1 MNIEHARFNMIE
13 QQIRPWGVLDNDVL
27 AALQS
32 VGRETFVPPDYRHLA
47 FADVEI
53 PIGQAQVMM
62 EPKLEARLL
71 QALAPKPDENILE
84 VGTGSGYMTALLS
97 HTGANVTTVEIYPEL
112 ISSAAEALA
121 AVGISNLSMEQ
132 GDASAGWGP
141 EAFWDAILLTASV
154 PELPAAFTESLVT
167 GGRLVA
173 VIGSG
178 PAMEAVRIDRHD
190 NGTLS
195 LTSLFDTRLAPLV
208 NAASGRGF
216 QL

>member
-1 MNIEHARFNMIE
+1 MIE
-13 QQIRPWGVLDNDVL
+13 QQIRPWGVLDSNIL
-27 AALQS
+27 AALKY

-53 PIGQAQVMM
+53 PIGQAQAMM

-71 QALAPKPDENILE
+71 QALAPQPGENILE

-97 HTGANVTTVEIYPEL
+97 HAGATVTTVEIYPEL

-121 AVGISNLSMEQ
+121 AAGISNLSMEQ

-141 EAFWDAILLTASV
+141 EASWDAILLTASV
-154 PELPAAFTESLVT
+154 PELPVAFTESLVT
-167 GGRLVA
+167 GGRLVG
-173 VIGSG
+173 VIGSD
-178 PAMEAVRIDRHD
+178 PAMEAVRVDRD
-190 NGTLS
+190 ESGALS
-195 LTSLFDTRLAPLV
+195 LVSLFDTRLTPLV
-208 NAASGRGF
+208 NASTNRVF

>member
-1 MNIEHARFNMIE
+1 MDIEHARFNMIE
-13 QQIRPWGVLDNDVL
+13 QQIRPWGVLDSDVL
-27 AALQS
+27 STLQYVS
-32 VGRETFVPPDYRHLA
+32 REAFVPPDYRDLA
-47 FADVEI
+47 FADIEI
-53 PIGQAQVMM
+53 PIGNAQAMM

-71 QALAPKPDENILE
+71 QSLAPKANENILE
-84 VGTGSGYMTALLS
+84 VGTGSGYMTALLC
-97 HTGANVTTVEIYPEL
+97 HAGANITTVEIYPEL
-112 ISSAAEALA
+112 LSGATDALA
-121 AVGISNLSMEQ
+121 AAGISNFSLEQ

-141 EAFWDAILLTASV
+141 EASWDAILLTASV
-154 PELPAAFTESLVT
+154 PELPVAFTDSLVA
-167 GGRLVA
+167 GGPLVA

>member
-1 MNIEHARFNMIE
+1 MIE
-13 QQIRPWGVLDNDVL
+13 QQIRPWGVLDSDVL

-32 VGRETFVPPDYRHLA
+32 IGRETFVPPDYRHLA

-53 PIGQAQVMM
+53 PIGQAQTMM

-71 QALAPKPDENILE
+71 QALAPKTDENILE

-97 HTGANVTTVEIYPEL
+97 HAGANVTTVEIYPEL

-121 AVGISNLSMEQ
+121 AASISNLSMEQ
-132 GDASAGWGP
+132 GDASTGWGP

-154 PELPAAFTESLVT
+154 PELPVAFTESLVT

-178 PAMEAVRIDRHD
+178 PAMEAVRIDRD
-190 NGTLS
+190 EGGVLS
-195 LTSLFDTRLAPLV
+195 RISLFDTRLAPLV
-208 NAASGRGF
+208 NASTNRIF

>member
-1 MNIEHARFNMIE
+1 MIE

-71 QALAPKPDENILE
+71 QALAPKPGENILE

>member
-1 MNIEHARFNMIE
+1 MDIEHARFNMIE
-13 QQIRPWGVLDNDVL
+13 QQIRPWGVLDSDVL
-27 AALQS
+27 STLQY
-32 VGRETFVPPDYRHLA
+32 VGREAFVPPDYRDLA
-47 FADVEI
+47 FADIEI
-53 PIGQAQVMM
+53 PIGHAQTMM

-71 QALAPKPDENILE
+71 QSLAPKPNENILE
-84 VGTGSGYMTALLS
+84 VGTGSGYMTALLC
-97 HTGANVTTVEIYPEL
+97 HAGANITTVEIYPEL
-112 ISSAAEALA
+112 LSGATEALA
-121 AVGISNLSMEQ
+121 AAGISNFSLKQ

-141 EAFWDAILLTASV
+141 EASWDAILLTASV
-154 PELPAAFTESLVT
+154 PELPVAFTDSLVA

-190 NGTLS
+190 NGALS

-208 NAASGRGF
+208 NAANGRGF

>member
-1 MNIEHARFNMIE
+1 MIE
-13 QQIRPWGVLDNDVL
+13 QQIRPWGVLDSNIL
-27 AALQS
+27 AALKY

-53 PIGQAQVMM
+53 PIGQAQAMM

-71 QALAPKPDENILE
+71 QALAPKPGENILE

-97 HTGANVTTVEIYPEL
+97 HAGANVTTVEIYPEL

-141 EAFWDAILLTASV
+141 EASWDAILLTASV
-154 PELPAAFTESLVT
+154 PELPVAFTESLVT
-167 GGRLVA
+167 GGRLVG

-178 PAMEAVRIDRHD
+178 PVMEAVRIDRD
-190 NGTLS
+190 EGGALS
-195 LTSLFDTRLAPLV
+195 RISLFDTRLAPLV
-208 NAASGRGF
+208 NASTNHIF

>member
-1 MNIEHARFNMIE
+1 MIE
-13 QQIRPWGVLDNDVL
+13 QQIRPWGVLDSNIL
-27 AALQS
+27 AALKY

-53 PIGQAQVMM
+53 PIGQAQAMM

-71 QALAPKPDENILE
+71 QALAPKPGENILE

-97 HTGANVTTVEIYPEL
+97 HAGANVTTVEIYPEL

-121 AVGISNLSMEQ
+121 AAGISNLSMEQ

-141 EAFWDAILLTASV
+141 EASWDAILLTASV
-154 PELPAAFTESLVT
+154 PELPVAFTESLVT
-167 GGRLVA
+167 GGRLVGI
-173 VIGSG
+173 IGSD
-178 PAMEAVRIDRHD
+178 PAMEAVRVARAES
-190 NGTLS
+190 GALS
-195 LTSLFDTRLAPLV
+195 LGSLFDTRLTPLV
-208 NAASGRGF
+208 NASTNRVF